1 MMKLPAFFV
10 AGIVAA
16 ASSSAA
22 DLDFD
27 KTFNAKGEAPQ
38 LTYRATY
45 LANGAEHQMEVWRDR
60 DQRLKRRTDDKLETY
75 IFKQPKQA
83 EWNMVV
89 LDLQRKMRT
98 DIDRTNLYR
107 IGHFTDWFSMSHALV
122 RPVGAYT
129 LTALSAPATHTGS
142 AKSAA
147 PDVAPVTGKP
157 IAACSWYSLAHG
169 GQESRICWSSDLR
182 LPLLITDPRGEPVWR
197 VTAAS
202 KQRLPAGAFSVHDT
216 GFVRNDANA
225 DIQTD

>member
-1 MMKLPAFFV
+1 MMKLQALFV

-16 ASSSAA
+16 AGSQAA

-27 KTFNAKGEAPQ
+27 KTFSTRGEARQ
-38 LTYRATY
+38 LNYRATY
-45 LANGAEHQMEVWRDR
+45 VVNGSEHQMEVWRDR

-75 IFKQPKQA
+75 LLKPSRQA
-83 EWNMVV
+83 EWHMVV

-122 RPVGAYT
+122 RPTGSYS
-129 LTALSAPATHTGS
+129 LTELNTTPVSEKPLSA
-142 AKSAA
+142 
-147 PDVAPVTGKP
+147 
-157 IAACSWYSLAHG
+157 CRWYALNQG
-169 GQESRICWSSDLR
+169 GAVSHICWSAELH
-182 LPLLITDPRGEPVWR
+182 LPLLITGAGGSTLWR

-202 KQRLPAGAFSVHDT
+202 KRPLPANVFAVHDA

-225 DIQTD
+225 DIKSD

>member
-1 MMKLPAFFV
+1 MMKLQAVFV

-16 ASSSAA
+16 AGCQAA

-27 KTFNAKGEAPQ
+27 KTFNIRGEARQ
-38 LTYRATY
+38 LNYRATY
-45 LANGAEHQMEVWRDR
+45 VVNGSAHQMEVWRDR

-75 IFKQPKQA
+75 LFKPPRQA
-83 EWNMVV
+83 EWQMVV

-122 RPVGAYT
+122 RPTGTYS
-129 LTALSAPATHTGS
+129 LTALSAAPNGAKPLS
-142 AKSAA
+142 A
-147 PDVAPVTGKP
+147 
-157 IAACSWYSLAHG
+157 CRWYALNQG
-169 GQESRICWSSDLR
+169 GAVSHICWSGELH
-182 LPLLITDPRGEPVWR
+182 LPLLITDVGGNTLWR

-202 KQRLPAGAFSVHDT
+202 KRPLPATVFAVNDT

-225 DIQTD
+225 DIKTD